1 MALKNIKEK
10 KATTAKNGVAKAQK
24 ETKSTAK
31 KKSVEEDE
39 LDEEE
44 EPMDDWDKVEEDTN
58 WDADFEEFDMPKKSG
73 KKPGKFKPQDDD
85 DDFNLNDDFKDI
97 DDDDL
102 FNDKDELED
111 DY

>member
-58 WDADFEEFDMPKKSG
+58 WDADFEEFDMPKKIWQ
-73 KKPGKFKPQDDD
+73 KTW
-85 DDFNLNDDFKDI
+85 
-97 DDDDL
+97 
-102 FNDKDELED
+102 
-111 DY
+111 

>member
-31 KKSVEEDE
+31 KKSAEEDE

-44 EPMDDWDKVEEDTN
+44 EPMDD
-58 WDADFEEFDMPKKSG
+58 
-73 KKPGKFKPQDDD
+73 
-85 DDFNLNDDFKDI
+85 
-97 DDDDL
+97 
-102 FNDKDELED
+102 
-111 DY
+111 